1 MVRLL
6 VIGKFVNTSHFTI
19 DSQCSVI
26 QYFIIKYINEIHGG
40 VTIGFNLQLKFRLS
54 LESINGEHHHS
65 HNDLSPVS
73 EAKSGTK

>member
-1 MVRLL
+1 MVGNLL
-6 VIGKFVNTSHFTI
+6 IGKYVNTSQFTLAL
-19 DSQCSVI
+19 DSQWYNSLSSN
-26 QYFIIKYINEIHGG
+26 INEIHGG

-73 EAKSGTK
+73 EAKREIK